1 MQTSTPRRWLS
12 TLELA
17 RFNWPNLNLV
27 QTQISGINFVGT
39 ALVISLIKYYIR
51 ATLVDRKHFE
61 PKKHLSFFAKI
72 RII

>member
-1 MQTSTPRRWLS
+1 MAFDVGIGAFQL
-12 TLELA
+12 
-17 RFNWPNLNLV
+17 PNLNLV

-51 ATLVDRKHFE
+51 ATLVDRKRLA
-61 PKKHLSFFAKI
+61 PKKGLSFFAKI